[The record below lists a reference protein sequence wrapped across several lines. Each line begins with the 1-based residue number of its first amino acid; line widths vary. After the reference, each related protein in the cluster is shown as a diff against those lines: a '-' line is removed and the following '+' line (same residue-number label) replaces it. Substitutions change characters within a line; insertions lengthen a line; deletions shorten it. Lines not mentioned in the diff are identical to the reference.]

1 MEILHAERNSLML
14 KLSETLASHANASK
28 SLARRPQAPPSIA
41 RHRLSGDASLEAR
54 QMLATVNLT
63 AANFSSQLGRVQAKD
78 TVQLAAGTYQVSA
91 SQKNTLQQAS
101 SLIGVSGKTT
111 LDFRGSSDVQIL
123 KISGATGGQVSG
135 IAFLNGGVQVDSS
148 PKFSVAGNTFSG
160 FDGKQL
166 GNGPN
171 DNIVSLVNSD
181 SGSIKNNR
189 IDWTNNSLNV
199 RAMGARDGKNY
210 TVTGN
215 TVSGRL
221 KQGLVVNHVTGG
233 TLANNRFTRT
243 PDTPRGEGFEGGGS
257 GKHPLGEDHGIYVL
271 NVSDFDINN
280 NSTSGW
286 STNASGHGLKLKDVK
301 DIQVTN
307 NTFASG
313 ILGRVNPDH
322 KGRLGFENV
331 TISNNR
337 GGGGILIDA
346 DRRAKNV
353 KLIGNSLGRELVF

>member
-1 MEILHAERNSLML
+1 ML
-14 KLSETLASHANASK
+14 KLRETLASRKISTD
-28 SLARRPQAPPSIA
+28 SQTQASIA
-41 RHRLSGDASLEAR
+41 RHRLCTEVSLEAR
-54 QMLATVNLT
+54 QLLATVNLT
-63 AANFSSQLGRVQAKD
+63 AANFSSQVSQIQAKD
-78 TVQLAAGTYQVSA
+78 TVNLAAGTYQVSA
-91 SQKNTLQQAS
+91 SQKNALQQAG
-101 SLIGVSGKTT
+101 SLIGAPGKTT
-111 LDFRGSSDVQIL
+111 LDFRGSSDVQVL
-123 KISGATGGQVSG
+123 KISGASGGKVSG
-135 IAFLNGGVQVDSS
+135 IAFLNGAVQVDSS
-148 PKFSVAGNTFSG
+148 PKFSVQGNTFSG
-160 FDGKQL
+160 FAGKNL
-166 GNGPN
+166 GNGSN
-171 DNIVSLVNSD
+171 DNIVSLVNSEG
-181 SGSIKNNR
+181 GSIKNNR
-189 IDWTNNSLNV
+189 IDWTNTSLNV
-199 RAMGARDGKNY
+199 RALGARNSKNQ
-210 TVTGN
+210 TITGN
-215 TVSGRL
+215 TVTGRL
-221 KQGLVVNHVTGG
+221 KQALVVNHVTGG

-271 NVSDFDINN
+271 NVSGFDINN

-331 TISNNR
+331 TFTNNR

-346 DRRAKNV
+346 DKRAKDV